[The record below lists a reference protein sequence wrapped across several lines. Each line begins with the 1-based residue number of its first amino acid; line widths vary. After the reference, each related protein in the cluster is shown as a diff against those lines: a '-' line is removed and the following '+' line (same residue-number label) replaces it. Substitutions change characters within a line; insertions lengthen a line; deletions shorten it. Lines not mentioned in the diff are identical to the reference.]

1 MFVFSPSNMSTY
13 RTCPRKFQAQ
23 TLTKELPWQ
32 ATAQKSRGTLVHNV
46 VEMALRSGLDAVT
59 SWPEGIDLDYTR
71 NSVAAVRESAANGGQ
86 VLIEEE
92 LTLNKTFSPTPEGW
106 WDKTAFIRA
115 RADAVI
121 IPAGGVPPL
130 VVDIKT
136 GKKWDDDDFQL
147 RVNTLLLHFVKKF
160 PVIRYEY
167 WYVDSGETF
176 GSTIDFARGLSPVQD
191 VIELM
196 KEMNISIRDGYFPS
210 QKNKFCKWCGLH
222 GTPSCGL

>member
-23 TLTKELPWQ
+23 TITKELPWQ

-71 NSVAAVRESAANGGQ
+71 NSIVEARAAASGGKI
-86 VLIEEE
+86 LIEEE
-92 LTLNKTFSPTPEGW
+92 LTLNKTFNPTPEGW

-121 IPAGGVPPL
+121 IPASEVPPL

-147 RVNTLLLHFVKKF
+147 RVNALLCISQRNS
-160 PVIRYEY
+160 PS
-167 WYVDSGETF
+167 SGTSI
-176 GSTIDFARGLSPVQD
+176 GTSTVARRSATRLISPV
-191 VIELM
+191 
-196 KEMNISIRDGYFPS
+196 GYLPYRTS
-210 QKNKFCKWCGLH
+210 SSL
-222 GTPSCGL
+222 

>member
-23 TLTKELPWQ
+23 TITKELLWQ

-71 NSVAAVRESAANGGQ
+71 NSIVEARAAASGGKI
-86 VLIEEE
+86 LIEEE
-92 LTLNKTFSPTPEGW
+92 LTLNKTFNPTPEGW

-121 IPAGGVPPL
+121 IPASEVPPL

-147 RVNTLLLHFVKKF
+147 RVNALLLHFAKKF

-176 GSTIDFARGLSPVQD
+176 GNTIDFARGLTPVQD

-196 KEMNISIRDGYFPS
+196 KEMSMSIRDSYFPS
-210 QKNKFCKWCGLH
+210 QKNKFCKWCGLS